1 MIVSA
6 TERRNVLK
14 LLNVSETAR
23 QLGVDVFRLH
33 RDIRAGRVSAPNI
46 RLRKRLYYG
55 ADDLEMLRTHYTEG
69 KENEY

>member
-33 RDIRAGRVSAPNI
+33 RDIRAGKLSGPKI
-46 RLRKRLYYG
+46 RLGRRLYFG
-55 ADDLEMLRTHYTEG
+55 TEDLEHLRTHYEHNG
-69 KENEY
+69 R